1 MKGLEGSPG
10 APRASEHPQSEEG
23 VVTRIMACTRIA
35 GLELPFEAKQALRTL
50 PTLDGLE
57 VVLEAVLAHITGSK
71 PASAET
77 ARALQR
83 ATTLDTSKLGALF
96 TGLDWLL
103 RTCIRS
109 SLKSKLLHAE
119 LTDAR
124 VHQPCIDPILAAVER
139 G

>member
-1 MKGLEGSPG
+1 M
-10 APRASEHPQSEEG
+10 AS
-23 VVTRIMACTRIA
+23 TRIA

-57 VVLEAVLAHITGSK
+57 LVLEAVLAHITGSK

-83 ATTLDTSKLGALF
+83 ATSLDASALGALF
-96 TGLDWLL
+96 TGLDWLV
-103 RTCIRS
+103 RTCMRS
-109 SLKSKLLHAE
+109 SLKPKLLHAE
-119 LTDAR
+119 LADAR
-124 VHQPCIDPILAAVER
+124 VHQPCIEHILAAVER